1 MKTHIADNIYYV
13 TPAMLRSKLGACFGG
28 ADRAVELAVNAPSV
42 SGSRRANINR
52 QNAKKLPTWKLV
64 WLLQR
69 LESRGRISA
78 SSLESF
84 RRRANITTTTHSHAL
99 ATEFMNVIADMARRQ
114 GKLPKAQTVCPT
126 CGATRRA
133 NA

>member
-13 TPAMLRSKLGACFGG
+13 TPAMLRHKLGACFGG
-28 ADRAVELAVNAPSV
+28 ADRAVELAVNAPYV
-42 SGSRRANINR
+42 SDTRRANINL

-69 LESRGRISA
+69 LESRRRISA
-78 SSLESF
+78 SLLQSF
-84 RRRANITTTTHSHAL
+84 QHKANLNTKTHSDAL
-99 ATEFMNVIADMARRQ
+99 AVEFMDIIADMARRQ
-114 GKLPKAQTVCPT
+114 GKLPKAQAVCPT